1 MPNVKISD
9 VLAMVLAGA
18 GITLAIQASK
28 AKGQLGMQLELTQEE
43 CLELDGE
50 YLSLVVMGDSLAFGL
65 GADSY
70 HDTPGAIL
78 SKYLSKNTGMN
89 IKYTNIAQCGATSEN
104 LVKQTKIALALA
116 PNLVLMIIGTND
128 ITHAKSTRTGIRHL
142 SRSIEALRNA
152 GAEVYLVPCVD
163 ISIVSSI
170 GQPLR
175 SILGAV
181 SKKYAKL
188 QTIKALELGA
198 QVVGQDPIKHHFVCP
213 TMFAVD
219 RFHPS
224 SKGYKIISEH
234 IISSIGESY
243 EILSRPTD
251 MGEGRSCV

>member
-1 MPNVKISD
+1 MRVND
-9 VLAMVLAGA
+9 LLAAVLAGA
-18 GITLAIQASK
+18 GVTLAIQASK
-28 AKGQLGMQLELTQEE
+28 TKKQLGMQLEMTQEE
-43 CLELDGE
+43 PLEIEGD
-50 YLSLVVMGDSLAFGL
+50 YLSLIVMGDSLAFGL

-78 SKYLSKNTGMN
+78 SKYLSENTGRR
-89 IKYTNIAQCGATSEN
+89 IKYKNIAKCGATSES
-104 LVKQTKIALALA
+104 LVEQTKVALTLN
-116 PNLVLMIIGTND
+116 PHVVLMIIGTND

-142 SRSIEALRNA
+142 TRSIEALKNA

-163 ISIVSSI
+163 ISIVNSI

-175 SILGAV
+175 SILGLV

-188 QTIKALELGA
+188 QTIKATELGA
-198 QVVGQDPIKHHFVCP
+198 QVIGYKPIKHHFICP

-234 IISSIGESY
+234 IISCIGGNS
-243 EILSRPTD
+243 EISSRPAD
-251 MGEGRSCV
+251 MG